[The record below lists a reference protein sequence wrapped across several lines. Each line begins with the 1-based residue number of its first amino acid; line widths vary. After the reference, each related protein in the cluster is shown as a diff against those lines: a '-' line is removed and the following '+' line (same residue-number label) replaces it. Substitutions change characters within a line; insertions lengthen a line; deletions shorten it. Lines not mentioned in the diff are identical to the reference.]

1 MHLKGSWAVSTT
13 ALSGQE
19 SEAEAQILSD
29 YCRLPLLKTSQF
41 KQIYSFTFDMKH
53 QMQMR
58 AV

>member
-41 KQIYSFTFDMKH
+41 KQVYSFTFDMKH
-53 QMQMR
+53 QMQM
-58 AV
+58 